1 MSNCTNFSAKQTI
14 NNKIDLTQLMQ
25 TKVSYLNSVYDKQP
39 TEITLQEALTEKE
52 EEVISKQAELRKLT
66 EKEEIQKFKRD
77 NLPLFSPSV
86 VFTPDGTTSNNIKQT
101 NNIICIDIDGQDN
114 NYLPVNEMKE
124 IVKNIPYVF
133 FAQTSASGKGIFCL
147 IQIKDKNKFK
157 EHFNALYELF
167 KQHNLNIDKQC
178 NDLNRKRFISYDE
191 QPYITR
197 NAIIFEEV
205 KEISNTNIP
214 IKEVKEVVITKQF
227 PSNWVNLN
235 DKQKAEYIADYCIN
249 NNILLNKNHG
259 DTLKLCSIYSSIY
272 ADDENKGIDIITKLR
287 SMRKGIDENKLTST
301 YYNCQPL
308 DYAINTLVTMF
319 KTA

>member
-1 MSNCTNFSAKQTI
+1 
-14 NNKIDLTQLMQ
+14 
-25 TKVSYLNSVYDKQP
+25 
-39 TEITLQEALTEKE
+39 
-52 EEVISKQAELRKLT
+52 
-66 EKEEIQKFKRD
+66 
-77 NLPLFSPSV
+77 
-86 VFTPDGTTSNNIKQT
+86 
-101 NNIICIDIDGQDN
+101 
-114 NYLPVNEMKE
+114 MKE

-147 IQIKDKNKFK
+147 IQIKDKYKFK
-157 EHFNALYELF
+157 EHFNAIEELF

-178 NDLNRKRFISYDE
+178 NDINRKRFISYDE

-197 NAIIFEEV
+197 NAIIFEDI

-214 IKEVKEVVITKQF
+214 IKEEEKTNNTKKF
-227 PSNWVNLN
+227 PSNWTSLN

-249 NNILLNKNHG
+249 NNILLNKNHK
-259 DTLKLCSIYSSIY
+259 DTLKLCSIYSSIF